1 MPPRLTVSPAGASNG
16 SVGDPLLQLIRSAA
30 AGDQRAFAELHAR
43 YAHMVH
49 AILLARLPPSDA
61 EDQVQE
67 VFLVAWKKLGQ
78 LDDPSLFG
86 AWLGTIARHR
96 AVDWHR
102 RRHAT
107 EALHDGIS
115 DARGASS
122 SDVADARH
130 VVAAIQALPEA
141 YRETL
146 VMRLCEGM
154 SGPEIAEVTGLE
166 PGSVRINLHRGMK
179 LLREKLGIEGKV
191 AANE

>member
-1 MPPRLTVSPAGASNG
+1 MSDSLPE
-16 SVGDPLLQLIRSAA
+16 LIRAA
-30 AGDQRAFAELHAR
+30 VAGDERAFARLHAR

-67 VFLVAWKKLGQ
+67 VFLIAWKKLSQ
-78 LDDPSLFG
+78 LDDAALFG
-86 AWLGTIARHR
+86 GWLGTIARHR
-96 AVDWHR
+96 AADAYR
-102 RRHAT
+102 RQRPTEPLADGLADSRTAT
-107 EALHDGIS
+107 
-115 DARGASS
+115 S
-122 SDVADARH
+122 SDVAEART
-130 VVAAIQALPEA
+130 VLAAIQSLPEA

-179 LLREKLGIEGKV
+179 LLREKLGIEKQV
-191 AANE
+191 AAGE

>member
-1 MPPRLTVSPAGASNG
+1 VSDVLP
-16 SVGDPLLQLIRSAA
+16 QLIRSAA
-30 AGDQRAFAELHAR
+30 AGDQRAFAALHAR
-43 YAHMVH
+43 YANMVH
-49 AILLARLPPSDA
+49 AILLARLSPTEA

-67 VFLVAWKKLGQ
+67 VFLIAWKKLAQ
-78 LDDPSLFG
+78 LDDVAVFG

-96 AVDWHR
+96 AVDCHR

-107 EALHDGIS
+107 EALPDGLP
-115 DARGASS
+115 DAHSASS
-122 SDVADARH
+122 SDVAEVRN
-130 VVAAIQALPEA
+130 VLAAIHNLPEA

-154 SGPEIAEVTGLE
+154 SGPEIAAVTGLE

-191 AANE
+191 AAS